1 MPETYPGSA
10 VIPAGYMAKRVVA
23 RPEWLKA
30 EGVRDIY
37 SVSQCCSKDV
47 IDTRADY
54 VNEFRHNSYWLID
67 SPEIIRQLGRTHSV
81 DLSGSVLFY
90 YEIHEL
96 EYDAEDA
103 EWIPFTADPPF
114 PTQVVVPS
122 VKTLEGYDVV
132 SFKWAGA
139 PECSPLSCNHLAT
152 EVETNEHCLLPSFEL
167 AESC

>member
-1 MPETYPGSA
+1 MPSPESLRPGRILNVCLNLRYA

-81 DLSGSVLFY
+81 DLAGSVLFY
-90 YEIHEL
+90 YEILEL
-96 EYDAEDA
+96 EYDEEDA
-103 EWIPFTADPPF
+103 EWIPFTPDPPF
-114 PTQVVVPS
+114 QPR
-122 VKTLEGYDVV
+122 
-132 SFKWAGA
+132 
-139 PECSPLSCNHLAT
+139 LSCR
-152 EVETNEHCLLPSFEL
+152 P
-167 AESC
+167 